1 MSEDKKV
8 KKRLAKDVKRYSV
21 NDLSLWRGGRVLWKG
36 LKKFFWKKFK
46 KIKKRFDKAKKKVPN
61 GELSH
66 LWKRV
71 EKLFF
76 PLSKFFKVLE
86 RKKIKFEK
94 KLKFFLDRLNGLIL
108 NWRLSFIT
116 KEGLKKESRKNDLLK
131 FTKYDCANRH
141 IFLKYVNN
149 DLNKNI

>member
-1 MSEDKKV
+1 MLKGTVWMTFLFEEGEGFFEKV
-8 KKRLAKDVKRYSV
+8 
-21 NDLSLWRGGRVLWKG
+21 
-36 LKKFFWKKFK
+36 LKSFFEKSSK

-94 KLKFFLDRLNGLIL
+94 
-108 NWRLSFIT
+108 S
-116 KEGLKKESRKNDLLK
+116 
-131 FTKYDCANRH
+131 
-141 IFLKYVNN
+141 
-149 DLNKNI
+149 